1 MIRKRPLRR
10 GATWGFS
17 ILLVASLSS
26 AVQSD
31 VAGAGTHSP
40 RVATLYPIGTP
51 DPSEPSQYGPPA
63 ADALSGYTL
72 SYVADF
78 TGTTVPPG
86 WSVFTGVPGGDPG
99 GHFGIS
105 HVVVANGLLSLNTFR
120 EPSWYNRWVTG
131 GICQCSVSH
140 EYAAYFVRSRVT
152 GAGPTEVE
160 LLWPT
165 ANTWPPEIDFNETGG
180 SITST
185 TNSAHYGSTNHIVG
199 SRVKIDMTQWHTW
212 GVIWTANEI
221 IYTVDGRVW
230 GEVTGASNISS
241 VPMTLDL
248 EQRQECMEHRQC
260 PTAPE
265 SMQVDW
271 VAEYTNP

>member
-1 MIRKRPLRR
+1 M
-10 GATWGFS
+10 
-17 ILLVASLSS
+17 
-26 AVQSD
+26 
-31 VAGAGTHSP
+31 
-40 RVATLYPIGTP
+40 
-51 DPSEPSQYGPPA
+51 
-63 ADALSGYTL
+63 

-78 TGTTVPPG
+78 TGTTLPPG
-86 WSVFTGVPGGDPG
+86 WDVFTGVPGGDPG
-99 GHFGIS
+99 GHFGAS
-105 HVVVANGLLSLNTFR
+105 HVVVANGMLSLNTFR
-120 EPSWYNRWVTG
+120 DPSWYNRWVTG
-131 GICQCSVSH
+131 GLCQCAVSH

-185 TNSAHYGSTNHIVG
+185 TNSAHYGSANHIVG
-199 SRVKIDMTQWHTW
+199 NRVSINMTLWHTW

-221 IYTVDGRVW
+221 IYTVDGRIW
-230 GEVTGASNISS
+230 GEVSGASNISS

-248 EQRQECMEHRQC
+248 EQRQECEENRQC

-271 VAEYTNP
+271 VAEYNNP

>member
-1 MIRKRPLRR
+1 
-10 GATWGFS
+10 
-17 ILLVASLSS
+17 
-26 AVQSD
+26 
-31 VAGAGTHSP
+31 
-40 RVATLYPIGTP
+40 
-51 DPSEPSQYGPPA
+51 
-63 ADALSGYTL
+63 
-72 SYVADF
+72 
-78 TGTTVPPG
+78 
-86 WSVFTGVPGGDPG
+86 
-99 GHFGIS
+99 
-105 HVVVANGLLSLNTFR
+105 
-120 EPSWYNRWVTG
+120 VTG